1 MPLWK
6 SMYIWINDIEVYT
19 IEIITINLRMT
30 LHGSCCNV
38 RCDILVK
45 YEKQVFAIFVLQRHA
60 N

>member
-1 MPLWK
+1 
-6 SMYIWINDIEVYT
+6 MYIWINDIEVYT
-19 IEIITINLRMT
+19 FEIITINLRMT